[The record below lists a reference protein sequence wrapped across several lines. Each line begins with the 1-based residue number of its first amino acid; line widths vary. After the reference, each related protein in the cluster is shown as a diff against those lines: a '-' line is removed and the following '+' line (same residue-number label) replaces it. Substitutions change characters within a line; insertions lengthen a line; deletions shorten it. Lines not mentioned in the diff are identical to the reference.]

1 MNSILAIILA
11 SLGSGLLAS
20 FITVW
25 FTRKNL
31 RTTKYID
38 TITSERIKWIQIVRE
53 DFNELISSILIH
65 IHNSDYL
72 NNLRD
77 DKISQDL
84 TESLVGAYRDPTD
97 ELLQEKSRLNQNIE
111 NIENAFLKTLT
122 RSEITSKAL
131 LIKLK
136 LNPRDDYEII
146 NELEKIANFFSDYSK
161 EMKELEI
168 DLNSVV
174 LKIQYLLKREWDKVK
189 DEVKRK

>member
-1 MNSILAIILA
+1 MNSILAIIFA
-11 SLGSGLLAS
+11 SLGSGLMAS

-38 TITSERIKWIQIVRE
+38 TITIERIKWIQIVRE

-65 IHNSDYL
+65 IKNSNYL

-77 DKISQDL
+77 EKISQDL
-84 TESLVGAYRDPTD
+84 TQDLVGGYHEPTD
-97 ELLQEKSRLNQNIE
+97 ELLQERSRLNQNIE
-111 NIENAFLKTLT
+111 NIEMAFLKTLT

-146 NELEKIANFFSDYSK
+146 CELEKIANFFSDYSM
-161 EMKELEI
+161 EMKEFDI

-189 DEVKRK
+189 DEVKKR